1 MIFSHQISAMKN
13 VIITGGSSGIGA
25 ATAQILIERGHR
37 VHLMG
42 RNQEKL
48 QALQTSLGPNCTF
61 TVGDVRNIADCT
73 LTYEEAQQKMGGV
86 DVLINNAGL
95 GIFDPLQ
102 QAKLEDWHEMV
113 DTNIKGIL
121 NMIHLSLQELIQ
133 RKGHI
138 INLGSV
144 ASHHV
149 FANSGIYCATKHA
162 VLAIG
167 ESLKVEH
174 SKHIRV
180 TTICP
185 GAVNTPFIH
194 VTKNE
199 ELLKEYVPNFEKG
212 LDPKNIAAQMVHV
225 IEAPEGVNI
234 SEIIIR
240 PGI

>member
-1 MIFSHQISAMKN
+1 MKN
-13 VIITGGSSGIGA
+13 ILITGGSSGIGA
-25 ATAQILIERGHR
+25 ATAKMLLARGHK

-42 RNQEKL
+42 RNESKLKSISENFSEK
-48 QALQTSLGPNCTF
+48 CTYS
-61 TVGDVRNIADCT
+61 VGDVRNVEDCKF
-73 LTYEEAQQKMGGV
+73 TYTEALQTMGSI

-95 GIFDPLQ
+95 GIFDPLKN
-102 QAKLEDWHEMV
+102 ARLEDWHEMV

-121 NMIHLSLQELIQ
+121 NMIHFSLHEIISQ
-133 RKGHI
+133 KGHI

-149 FANSGIYCATKHA
+149 FPNSGVYCATKHA

-174 SKHIRV
+174 GKNIRI

-199 ELLKEYVPNFEKG
+199 DLLKEYVPNFENG
-212 LDPKNIAAQMVHV
+212 LNPDDIAAQMVHV
-225 IEAPEGVNI
+225 IEAPAGVNI

-240 PGI
+240 PGV

>member
-1 MIFSHQISAMKN
+1 MKN

-25 ATAQILIERGHR
+25 ATAQLLIEKGHR

-42 RNQEKL
+42 RNHAKL
-48 QALQTSLGPNCTF
+48 SELKNQLGEQCSY
-61 TVGDVRNIADCT
+61 TVGDVRNIEDCAT
-73 LTYEEAQQKMGGV
+73 TYSDAKNAMGCV

-95 GIFDPLQ
+95 GIFDPLKE
-102 QAKLEDWHEMV
+102 AKLEDWHEMV

-121 NMIHLSLQELIQ
+121 NMIHLSLNELIA
-133 RKGHI
+133 RKGHV

-162 VLAIG
+162 VLAIS

-174 SKHIRV
+174 SKHIRI

-194 VTKNE
+194 ATKNE
-199 ELLKEYVPNFEKG
+199 DLLKEYVPNFEKG
-212 LDPKNIAAQMVHV
+212 LDPLNIAAQMVHV

-240 PGI
+240 PGV

>member
-1 MIFSHQISAMKN
+1 MKN

-25 ATAQILIERGHR
+25 ATAQLLIEKGHR

-42 RNQEKL
+42 RNQAKL
-48 QALQTSLGPNCTF
+48 SEIKKQLGEQCSY
-61 TVGDVRNIADCT
+61 TVGDVRNTEDCAAA
-73 LTYEEAQQKMGGV
+73 YSEAKNAMGCV

-95 GIFDPLQ
+95 GIFDPLKE
-102 QAKLEDWHEMV
+102 AKLEDWHEMV

-121 NMIHLSLQELIQ
+121 NMIHLTLSELIE
-133 RKGHI
+133 RKGHV

-162 VLAIG
+162 VLAIS

-174 SKHIRV
+174 SKHIRI

-194 VTKNE
+194 ATKNE
-199 ELLKEYVPNFEKG
+199 DLLKEYVPNFEKG
-212 LDPKNIAAQMVHV
+212 LDPLNIAAQMVHV

-240 PGI
+240 PGV

>member
-1 MIFSHQISAMKN
+1 MKN
-13 VIITGGSSGIGA
+13 ILITGGSSGIGA
-25 ATAQILIERGHR
+25 ATAKALVEKGHQVLIT
-37 VHLMG
+37 G
-42 RNQEKL
+42 RNEEKL
-48 QALQTSLGPNCTF
+48 KDIAGTSMHYH
-61 TVGDVRNIADCT
+61 VGDVRNMEDCQAAIEKAR
-73 LTYEEAQQKMGGV
+73 LQMSGI

-95 GIFDPLQ
+95 GYFDPLVS
-102 QAKLEDWHEMV
+102 ARLEHWHEMV

-121 NMIHLSLQELIQ
+121 NMIHGCLQEIIS

-167 ESLKVEH
+167 ESLKIEH
-174 SKHIRV
+174 GKHIRI

-185 GAVNTPFIH
+185 GAVNTDFIH
-194 VTKNE
+194 VTQNE
-199 ELLKEYVPNFEKG
+199 DLLKEYVPNFEKG
-212 LDPKNIAAQMVHV
+212 LSPFDIAAQMVHA
-225 IEAPEGVNI
+225 IEAPAGVNI

-240 PGI
+240 PGV

>member
-1 MIFSHQISAMKN
+1 MKN

-25 ATAQILIERGHR
+25 ATAQLLIEKGHR

-42 RNQEKL
+42 RNQAKL
-48 QALQTSLGPNCTF
+48 SELKNQLGERCSY
-61 TVGDVRNIADCT
+61 TVGDVRNTEDCAA
-73 LTYEEAQQKMGGV
+73 TYSEAKNAMGCV

-95 GIFDPLQ
+95 GIFDPLKE
-102 QAKLEDWHEMV
+102 AKLEDWHEMV

-121 NMIHLSLQELIQ
+121 NMIHLTLSELIE
-133 RKGHI
+133 RKGHV

-162 VLAIG
+162 VLAIS

-174 SKHIRV
+174 SKHIRI

-194 VTKNE
+194 ATKNE

-212 LDPKNIAAQMVHV
+212 LDPLNIAAQMVHV
-225 IEAPEGVNI
+225 IEAPECVNI

-240 PGI
+240 PGV

>member
-1 MIFSHQISAMKN
+1 MKN

-25 ATAQILIERGHR
+25 ATATMLIEKGHR

-42 RNQEKL
+42 RNQNNL
-48 QALQTSLGPNCTF
+48 SALQKELGDLCTY
-61 TVGDVRNIADCT
+61 TVGDVRNIEDCQT
-73 LTYEEAQQKMGGV
+73 TFDDAKKNMGHV

-95 GIFDPLQ
+95 GIFDPLKE
-102 QAKLEDWHEMV
+102 AKLHDWHEMV
-113 DTNIKGIL
+113 DTNIKGVL
-121 NMIHLSLQELIQ
+121 NMIHLSLGELIE
-133 RKGHI
+133 RKGHV

-144 ASHHV
+144 ASHNV

-162 VLAIG
+162 VLAIS

-174 SKHIRV
+174 GKHIRI
-180 TTICP
+180 TTLCP

-212 LDPKNIAAQMVHV
+212 LDPKDIAAQMVYA
-225 IEAPEGVNI
+225 IEAPAGVNI

-240 PGI
+240 PGV

>member
-1 MIFSHQISAMKN
+1 MKN
-13 VIITGGSSGIGA
+13 ILITGGSSGIGA
-25 ATAQILIERGHR
+25 ATAQLCIEKGHR

-42 RNQEKL
+42 RNASQL
-48 QALQTSLGPNCTF
+48 SAIQQNLGDQCSF
-61 TVGDVRNIADCT
+61 SVGDVRKIEDCT
-73 LTYEEAQQKMGGV
+73 RTYQDACQQMGKV

-95 GIFDPLQ
+95 GIFDPLKD
-102 QAKLEDWHEMV
+102 AKLEDWHEMV

-121 NMIHLSLQELIQ
+121 NMIHLSLNDLIQ
-133 RKGHI
+133 HKGHI

-167 ESLKVEH
+167 ESIKIEH
-174 SKHIRV
+174 GKNIRI
-180 TTICP
+180 TTISP
-185 GAVNTPFIH
+185 GSVNTPFIH

-212 LDPKNIAAQMVHV
+212 LSPFDIAAQMVHV
-225 IEAPEGVNI
+225 IEAPAGVSIN
-234 SEIIIR
+234 EIIIR
-240 PGI
+240 PGV

>member
-1 MIFSHQISAMKN
+1 MKK
-13 VIITGGSSGIGA
+13 ILITGGSSGIGA
-25 ATAQILIERGHR
+25 ATAKALIEKGHQ
-37 VHLMG
+37 VLIMG
-42 RNQEKL
+42 RNEEKL
-48 QALQTSLGPNCTF
+48 KSIAGQDMHF
-61 TVGDVRNIADCT
+61 HVGDVRKIEDCQAAIDKAN
-73 LTYEEAQQKMGGV
+73 AQMGGI

-95 GIFDPLQ
+95 GYFDPLVS
-102 QAKLEDWHEMV
+102 ANLEHWHEMV

-121 NMIHLSLQELIQ
+121 NMIHGCLHQIIE

-167 ESLKVEH
+167 ESLKIEH
-174 SKHIRV
+174 GKNIRI

-185 GAVNTPFIH
+185 GAVNTDFIH
-194 VTKNE
+194 VTQNE
-199 ELLKEYVPNFEKG
+199 ALLKEYVPNFEKG
-212 LDPKNIAAQMVHV
+212 LSPTDIAAQMVHA
-225 IEAPEGVNI
+225 IEAPAGVNI

-240 PGI
+240 PGV

>member
-1 MIFSHQISAMKN
+1 MKN
-13 VIITGGSSGIGA
+13 IIITGGSSGIGA
-25 ATAQILIERGHR
+25 TTAQILIEKGHC

-48 QALQTSLGPNCTF
+48 EAIALSFPGACSY
-61 TVGDVRNIADCT
+61 TVGDVRLVSDCQRT
-73 LTYEEAQQKMGGV
+73 FEDAKIQMGSV

-95 GIFDPLQ
+95 GIFDPLA
-102 QAKLEDWHEMV
+102 QAKLEDWHEQV
-113 DTNIKGIL
+113 DTNIKGVL
-121 NMIHLSLQELIQ
+121 NMIHFSLHELIS
-133 RKGHI
+133 RRGHI

-149 FANSGIYCATKHA
+149 FANSGVYCATKHA

-167 ESLKVEH
+167 ESLKIEH
-174 SKHIRV
+174 GKNIRI

-194 VTKNE
+194 ATKNE
-199 ELLKEYVPNFEKG
+199 DLLKEYVPNFEKG
-212 LDPKNIAAQMVHV
+212 LSPKDIAAQMAHV

-240 PGI
+240 PGV

>member
-1 MIFSHQISAMKN
+1 MKN
-13 VIITGGSSGIGA
+13 ILITGGSSGIGA
-25 ATAQILIERGHR
+25 ATAKALQQRGHQ
-37 VHLMG
+37 VLIMG
-42 RNQEKL
+42 RNEANLNKI
-48 QALQTSLGPNCTF
+48 ADGKMHIA
-61 TVGDVRNIADCT
+61 VGDVRNMEDCKAAIEKART
-73 LTYEEAQQKMGGV
+73 SMGGI

-95 GIFDPLQ
+95 GYFDPLT
-102 QAKLEDWHEMV
+102 QAKLEQWHEMV

-121 NMIHLSLQELIQ
+121 NMIHGSLHEIIE

-162 VLAIG
+162 VLAIS

-174 SKHIRV
+174 GKNIRI

-185 GAVNTPFIH
+185 GAVNTEFIH
-194 VTKNE
+194 VTQNE
-199 ELLKEYVPNFEKG
+199 TLLKEYIPNFENG
-212 LDPKNIAAQMVHV
+212 LSAENIAAQMVHA
-225 IEAPEGVNI
+225 IEAPAGVNI

-240 PGI
+240 PGV

>member
-1 MIFSHQISAMKN
+1 MKKI
-13 VIITGGSSGIGA
+13 VITGGSSGIGA
-25 ATAQILIERGHR
+25 ATAKALSERGHQ
-37 VHLMG
+37 VLIMG
-42 RNQEKL
+42 RNAEKL
-48 QALQTSLGPNCTF
+48 AAMAGKTMHYSI
-61 TVGDVRNIADCT
+61 GDVRNIEDCAAAIDKART
-73 LTYEEAQQKMGGV
+73 AMGGI

-95 GIFDPLQ
+95 GYFDPLTQ
-102 QAKLEDWHEMV
+102 GKLEQWHEMV

-121 NMIHLSLQELIQ
+121 NMIHCCLHEIIE

-174 SKHIRV
+174 GKNMRI

-185 GAVNTPFIH
+185 GAVNTEFIH
-194 VTKNE
+194 VTQNE
-199 ELLKEYVPNFEKG
+199 ALLKEYIPNFENG
-212 LDPKNIAAQMVHV
+212 LSADHIAAQMVHA
-225 IEAPEGVNI
+225 IEAPPGVNI

-240 PGI
+240 PGV

>member
-1 MIFSHQISAMKN
+1 MKN

-25 ATAQILIERGHR
+25 ATAQLLIEKGHR

-42 RNQEKL
+42 RNQAKL
-48 QALQTSLGPNCTF
+48 SELKNQLGEQCSY
-61 TVGDVRNIADCT
+61 TVGDVRNTEDCAA
-73 LTYEEAQQKMGGV
+73 TYSEAKNAMGCV

-95 GIFDPLQ
+95 GIFDPLKE
-102 QAKLEDWHEMV
+102 AKLEDWHEMV

-121 NMIHLSLQELIQ
+121 NMIHLTLSELIE
-133 RKGHI
+133 RKGHV

-162 VLAIG
+162 VLAIS

-174 SKHIRV
+174 SKHIRI

-194 VTKNE
+194 ATKNE
-199 ELLKEYVPNFEKG
+199 DLLKEYVPNFEKG
-212 LDPKNIAAQMVHV
+212 LDPLNIAAQMVHV

-240 PGI
+240 PGV

>member
-1 MIFSHQISAMKN
+1 MKN
-13 VIITGGSSGIGA
+13 ILITGGSSGIGA
-25 ATAQILIERGHR
+25 VTAKMLLERGHK

-42 RNQEKL
+42 RNESKL
-48 QALQTSLGPNCTF
+48 KTISEDFSNQCTYS
-61 TVGDVRNIADCT
+61 VGDVRNVEDCEFT
-73 LTYEEAQQKMGGV
+73 FTEALQKMGSI

-95 GIFDPLQ
+95 GIFDPLKN
-102 QAKLEDWHEMV
+102 ARLEDWHEMV

-121 NMIHLSLQELIQ
+121 NMIHFSLHEIISQ
-133 RKGHI
+133 KGHI

-149 FANSGIYCATKHA
+149 FPNSGVYCATKHA

-174 SKHIRV
+174 GKNIRI

-199 ELLKEYVPNFEKG
+199 DLLKEYIPNFENG
-212 LDPKNIAAQMVHV
+212 LNPEDIAAQMVHV
-225 IEAPEGVNI
+225 IEAPTGVNI

-240 PGI
+240 PGV

>member
-1 MIFSHQISAMKN
+1 MKN

-25 ATAQILIERGHR
+25 ATAQLLIEKGHR

-42 RNQEKL
+42 RNQAKL
-48 QALQTSLGPNCTF
+48 SEIKNQLGEQCSY
-61 TVGDVRNIADCT
+61 TVGDVRNTEDCAAA
-73 LTYEEAQQKMGGV
+73 YSEAKNAMGCV

-95 GIFDPLQ
+95 GIFDPLKE
-102 QAKLEDWHEMV
+102 AKLEDWHEMV

-121 NMIHLSLQELIQ
+121 NMIHLTLSELIE
-133 RKGHI
+133 RKGHV

-162 VLAIG
+162 VLAIS

-174 SKHIRV
+174 SKHIRI

-194 VTKNE
+194 ATKNE
-199 ELLKEYVPNFEKG
+199 DLLKEYVPNFEKG
-212 LDPKNIAAQMVHV
+212 LDPLNIAAQMVHV

-240 PGI
+240 PGV

>member
-1 MIFSHQISAMKN
+1 MKN
-13 VIITGGSSGIGA
+13 IIITGGSSGIGA
-25 ATAQILIERGHR
+25 ASAQMLIERGHK

-42 RNQEKL
+42 RHEEKL
-48 QALQTSLGPNCTF
+48 KNVVSALSGGCTYS
-61 TVGDVRNIADCT
+61 VGDVRNADDCKKT
-73 LTYEEAQQKMGGV
+73 FDEAIQQMGSV

-102 QAKLEDWHEMV
+102 QASLKDWHEMV
-113 DTNIKGIL
+113 NTNITGVL
-121 NMIHLSLQELIQ
+121 NMIHFSLKEIIS

-149 FANSGIYCATKHA
+149 FPNSGVYCATKHA

-174 SKHIRV
+174 GKQIRI

-212 LDPKNIAAQMVHV
+212 LSPKDIAAQMVHV

-240 PGI
+240 PGV